1 MPCDA
6 PGMRRLRVPTN
17 TRKRSGQPPRHR
29 RRSWA
34 TRLRTICLACGVVSV
49 GVPLVIV
56 LLLRWL
62 PPPTTAFMLRG
73 APERANV
80 ADSAREVYRWTD
92 WDQIA
97 PYAALAVIAAEDQQ
111 FLDHHGF
118 DVEAI
123 RVALGDAGRGERLRG
138 ASTISQQTVKNLFL
152 WPGRSVVRKAL
163 EAWLTVLIELS
174 WSKRRILEVYLNVAE
189 FGVGVFGITAA
200 SERFFGKRPADLGAD
215 EAARLAAVLPNPAV
229 LHVERPS
236 TYVQARQS
244 WIRAQMAQL
253 GGVALI
259 KTLEA
264 Q

>member
-6 PGMRRLRVPTN
+6 PDMRRLRVPTN

-73 APERANV
+73 APARANV

-123 RVALGDAGRGERLRG
+123 RVALGDAGRGVVARLD
-138 ASTISQQTVKNLFL
+138 ADVKQSNPG
-152 WPGRSVVRKAL
+152 PGRTSAADAVGQGP
-163 EAWLTVLIELS
+163 T
-174 WSKRRILEVYLNVAE
+174 E
-189 FGVGVFGITAA
+189 FGHPIQDVAREQCLGLPPAWRSGSQTT
-200 SERFFGKRPADLGAD
+200 SDDRFVPEECTLH
-215 EAARLAAVLPNPAV
+215 ARLEMVPRCLF
-229 LHVERPS
+229 PS
-236 TYVQARQS
+236 SAS
-244 WIRAQMAQL
+244 
-253 GGVALI
+253 
-259 KTLEA
+259 
-264 Q
+264 

>member
-1 MPCDA
+1 
-6 PGMRRLRVPTN
+6 
-17 TRKRSGQPPRHR
+17 
-29 RRSWA
+29 
-34 TRLRTICLACGVVSV
+34 
-49 GVPLVIV
+49 
-56 LLLRWL
+56 
-62 PPPTTAFMLRG
+62 MLRG
-73 APERANV
+73 APARANV

-123 RVALGDAGRGERLRG
+123 RVALGDVGRGERLRG

-264 Q
+264 P